1 MENIHIAFEDKWWE
15 KQNSEKAFDILP
27 KYGVK
32 EMDSMRRMNNSW

>member
-1 MENIHIAFEDKWWE
+1 MMGE
-15 KQNSEKAFDILP
+15 KNSEKAFDILP